1 MKKALAHLLK
11 KSEINDFVTAVDSGL
26 KSIHI
31 QNTNEENGLVLA
43 LLLTHKKERPLVL
56 VAPNLYHAQLLYD
69 KLSLVFKKCEVCF
82 FPQDEFVT
90 TEMLVSSWEF
100 RIERIHTLITLV
112 EKKPMILVTH
122 LPGLL
127 KPLRLVNDWKKA
139 KISLF
144 TNDKIQMDMLVK
156 RLVEFGYSREY
167 TVEKMGDFSV
177 RGGIVDIFPMGEAQ
191 PIRCD
196 MFDEDIDTIKTF
208 DVETQRS
215 IKHIDNFDIYPMTE
229 FFYDDFE
236 LNHIESV
243 VQQKIDS
250 LTISEAAKNQIFQD
264 LDSLANRENLDRLNR
279 YLSFLPG
286 EHSRLLDFLPEAVV
300 LYFDHERLIDQYKLL
315 VHDLSEWTMESG
327 DYAKL
332 GFTFFSSLE
341 SLLPKQQIHFD
352 YFYCE
357 STTKHDK
364 TLHLFG
370 EDPLHFNGN
379 LPLFIQE
386 IKHLYQDTTILV
398 ATATKK
404 SMDQLIEVFNDNV
417 LPFRPLQSSDELE
430 KGIINLIISDEY
442 FDFYTSTGDL
452 IVITDAAFQ
461 KKAISKRKGQY
472 VSVYENSKRLTA
484 ISDLKHGD
492 YVVHYD
498 YGIGRFLD
506 IKTVELGNTKN
517 DYIHLEYRDGDKLYI
532 PLEAI
537 SQIQKYAG
545 SEGFLPRLS
554 KLGGTDWDRTKARV
568 RAKVKDLADRL
579 IKLYSQREK
588 ASGFAY
594 QPYLDME
601 NELAADFPYE
611 ETVDQARAI
620 QEILADME
628 LPRPMDRLLCG
639 DVGFGKTEVALRA
652 AFRAV
657 LNEKQ
662 VAYLAPTTVLSR
674 QHYLTFT
681 DRLAKFGVEVALLNR
696 FVSRKQQQHLLERLK
711 NGTIDILIG
720 THRILSKDVTF
731 RDLGL
736 LIVDEEQRFGVEH
749 KERIKELKVNVD
761 VLSLSATP
769 IPRTMQM
776 AIMGVKSMSLL
787 ETAPENR
794 YPIQTYVLEQNDH
807 IIKDAIEREL
817 ARKGQVFYLYNRIDD
832 IDTIARKIQYLV
844 PDARIEI
851 AHGQMSKTAL
861 ESVIEAFIDQKLDVL
876 ISTTIIETG
885 IDIPNANTLIIH
897 EADKLGLAQLYQ
909 IRGRVGRSDRIAYA
923 FLMYKKHKQLTE
935 DAEKRLKVIKEFT
948 ELGSGFKIA
957 IRDLSIRGAGDVLG
971 SEQSGFIDSVG
982 IDLYLKILEEEIR
995 DQQGTPVEKETLPP
1009 VKATV
1014 SRYIDET
1021 YIEDD
1026 FVKIEMHKKIDRIQT
1041 TAEINELL
1049 NEFKDRFGRYEPE
1062 LEIYMMER
1070 LFEKLS
1076 EKIQAEK
1083 IMERKTNVTLILS
1096 EEITQRIAGDQLFS
1110 TGIQLSKFIRFA
1122 LKNNKIHIILDTI
1135 GLDRHWLFTMVPFL
1149 EALTREKNLYKK

>member
-1 MKKALAHLLK
+1 MEKALIHLMK
-11 KSEINDFVTAVDSGL
+11 RPEIKEFVEDFKQGLPTA
-26 KSIHI
+26 HI
-31 QNTNEENGLVLA
+31 QNTNEDNGLVLA
-43 LLLTHKKERPLVL
+43 LLLQQKTARPLIL
-56 VAPNLYHAQLLYD
+56 VAPNLYHAQMLYD
-69 KLSLVFKKCEVCF
+69 KLSIVMKNEEVSF

-100 RIERIHTLITLV
+100 RIERIHTIIKLL
-112 EKKPMILVTH
+112 EKTPAIVVTH
-122 LPGLL
+122 LPGML
-127 KPLRLVNDWKKA
+127 KPLRTVEDWKTA
-139 KISLF
+139 QISLF
-144 TNDKIQMDMLVK
+144 TNHKIKLK
-156 RLVEFGYSREY
+156 TLANRLVEFGYSREY

-177 RGGIVDIFPMGEAQ
+177 RGGIVDIFPMGEKQ

-196 MFDEDIDTIKTF
+196 FFDDEIESIKTF

-215 IKHIDNFDIYPMTE
+215 ISPIKKLVIYPMTE
-229 FFYDDFE
+229 FFFSDSE
-236 LNHIESV
+236 LDHIEASIR
-243 VQQKIDS
+243 QKIE
-250 LTISEAAKNQIFQD
+250 SEHLSSSANDQIMRD
-264 LDSLANRENLDRLNR
+264 LDSLANHDDLDRLNR

-286 EHSRLLDFLPEAVV
+286 KNGSLLDFLPDAAVI
-300 LYFDHERLIDQYKLL
+300 YFDHERLSDQYKLL
-315 VHDLSEWTMESG
+315 VHDLTEWILATG

-332 GFTFFSSLE
+332 GFTFFHTLE
-341 SLLPKQQIHFD
+341 SMSPKQRIDLD

-357 STTKHDK
+357 PTLKYAK
-364 TLHLFG
+364 TIHLFG
-370 EDPLHFNGN
+370 EEPLRFDGN
-379 LPLFIQE
+379 LTLFIQE
-386 IKHLYQDTTILV
+386 IKHLYVNTTILI
-398 ATATKK
+398 ASSNQKTA
-404 SMDQLIEVFNDNV
+404 DQLSDLFDDNN
-417 LPFRPLQSSDELE
+417 LPYHLLPLADELKE
-430 KGIINLIISDEY
+430 RTINLIVSAEY

-452 IVITDAAFQ
+452 IVVTDAAFQ
-461 KKAISKRKGQY
+461 KKPVTKRKGQY
-472 VSVYENSKRLTA
+472 VSVYENSKRLSA

-545 SEGFLPRLS
+545 SEGFVPKLS
-554 KLGGTDWDRTKARV
+554 KLGGSDWDRTKARV

-579 IKLYSQREK
+579 ITLYSQREK
-588 ASGFAY
+588 ASGVAY
-594 QPYLDME
+594 LPYPEME
-601 NELAADFPYE
+601 SELAADFPYE
-611 ETVDQARAI
+611 ETSDQDRAI
-620 QEILADME
+620 REILADME

-652 AFRAV
+652 AFRTV
-657 LNEKQ
+657 LNGKQ

-674 QHYLTFT
+674 QHFLTFT
-681 DRLAKFGVEVALLNR
+681 DRLAKFGVEVTLLNR
-696 FVSRKQQQHLLERLK
+696 FVSRKQQQGLLDRLS
-711 NGTIDILIG
+711 NGTIDIVIG
-720 THRILSKDVTF
+720 THRILSKDVRF

-832 IDTIARKIQYLV
+832 IHTIAQKIQHLV
-844 PDARIEI
+844 PEARIEI
-851 AHGQMSKTAL
+851 AHGQMSKSTL
-861 ESVIEAFIDQKLDVL
+861 ESVIEDFVDRKLDVL

-909 IRGRVGRSDRIAYA
+909 IRGRVGRSDCIAYA
-923 FLMYKKHKQLTE
+923 FLMYHKHKQLTE

-982 IDLYLKILEEEIR
+982 IDLYLKLLEEEIH
-995 DQQGTPVEKETLPP
+995 DQQGHPIDKEPLPP

-1014 SRYIDET
+1014 SRYIDDT

-1026 FVKIEMHKKIDRIQT
+1026 FVKIEMHKKIDRIQDQQGID
-1041 TAEINELL
+1041 ALL
-1049 NEFKDRFGRYEPE
+1049 AEFKDRFGRYEPE

-1070 LFEKLS
+1070 LFEKLT

-1083 IMERKTNVTLILS
+1083 ILERKTNVTLVLS
-1096 EEITQRIAGDQLFS
+1096 EAMTKKIAGDKLFS
-1110 TGIQLSKFIRFA
+1110 AGIQLSKFIRFA

-1149 EALTREKNLYKK
+1149 EAVTKENNLSKT